1 MTAFALEALLKRDT
15 FIVVAAL
22 ASLALLC
29 WLAVLTGAGTG
40 MDPFA
45 MTDWAAPLRA
55 FPGGVSGDWGLA
67 YWFVSL
73 FMWATMMVAMM
84 LPSAAPTILLY
95 GRVVRQAERK
105 GQLGNAACRSRPSP
119 PAISHCGFF
128 SARWR

>member
-22 ASLALLC
+22 APLALLC

-55 FPGGVSGDWGLA
+55 FPGGVSGDWPRLLA
-67 YWFVSL
+67 RQPLHVGHHD
-73 FMWATMMVAMM
+73 VAMM

-119 PAISHCGFF
+119 PAISHCGFL